1 MNAIQKTALVETA
14 KVIGIIT
21 GIVFVV
27 SAAISLLSLGA
38 VAAILLVYCLVVC
51 VKAIYT
57 VKLSEAEARQAEL
70 NEKIDA
76 EIDRLHK

>member
-1 MNAIQKTALVETA
+1 MNTIQKTAIVETA
-14 KVIGIIT
+14 KVIGAIT

-27 SAAISLLSLGA
+27 SVAISLLSLGA
-38 VAAILLVYCLVVC
+38 VAAIFMVYCLVVC

-57 VKLSEAEARQAEL
+57 IKLGEAEAKQAEI
-70 NEKIDA
+70 NDKIDA

>member
-1 MNAIQKTALVETA
+1 MNTIQKTAVVETA

-38 VAAILLVYCLVVC
+38 VAAILLMYCLVVC

-57 VKLSEAEARQAEL
+57 IKLGEAQVKQME
-70 NEKIDA
+70 IDA